1 MTKINRG
8 LAACRAPFF
17 VANSPVQDQP
27 DQPTLSMG
35 DGPDRLIVSQAAD
48 EAKQERLV
56 RKRCDLF
63 QVQSSYSVEVSVS
76 SFWQELR
83 YALRLLRLSPS
94 FTLVAVLTL
103 ALGIGANTAIF
114 QLIDSIRLRTIP
126 VKDAQE
132 LATVRIADRHW
143 GSGQFS
149 SQYSQLTFAIW
160 EQIRKRQEGFK
171 EIAAWSDQRF
181 NLATGGEVR
190 YAKGIRVSGDFFHVI
205 GVEPVLGRLLGPADD
220 QPGCATTPANLSYA
234 FWQRNFGGDASVVGK
249 RFTLDGSSFEVVGI
263 TPPGFNGVS
272 VGDTFDVAVPICVE
286 PILNPRNNRLTIRHA
301 WWLAAIGRLK
311 PGWTIARANAQMN
324 AVSPAILRETIP
336 QFYDTEGVR
345 KFLEYKLGAFPAS
358 TGFSQLRED
367 SGTPLLILLGIS
379 GLVLLIAC
387 ANLANLMLAR
397 AGARERQI
405 TIRLALGATRAR
417 MIRELL
423 SESLLLSMA
432 GAICGLFL
440 AFAVGRMLVA
450 FISTPDSQIFLD
462 LGMDW
467 RVMAFTTALAVL
479 TTVFFGL
486 APAVRATRAE
496 PATLLQSGSRGTSGG
511 RERFS
516 LRRILVVS
524 QVALSVV
531 LLVGALLFAR
541 SLRNLTTLNVGFQ
554 QNGILITSVDF
565 KRLQMPEEHFAEYK
579 QEIAK
584 RLKAMPGVES
594 AAQAMLVPFG
604 GSTWNQDVLTEASDE
619 ERGVTWENYV
629 GPGYFQTVG
638 TPLLAGR
645 DFDNRDTAVSVKV
658 AIVNTAFVRKIL
670 KGTEALGKRFRLH
683 EAPGKPRP
691 LYEIVGVTGDNKFQ
705 DMHEEFLPFVYFP
718 SMQLEKPGPDD
729 QFLIRSSLP
738 LTSMMASVKQTM
750 SDMNPGID
758 LEFKVFKTQ
767 IHNSLLQDELMATLS
782 GFFGFLAAL
791 LAAIGL
797 YGVISYM
804 VLQRTREI
812 GIRMA
817 IGADRAAVVKM
828 ILRESAMLTAAG
840 LVIGTGLALG
850 AAQAAKSLLYGLKP
864 RDPLTL
870 VMAVVTLSAVAG
882 LASFVPAF
890 RASKLDPL
898 EALRY
903 E

>member
-1 MTKINRG
+1 
-8 LAACRAPFF
+8 
-17 VANSPVQDQP
+17 
-27 DQPTLSMG
+27 
-35 DGPDRLIVSQAAD
+35 
-48 EAKQERLV
+48 
-56 RKRCDLF
+56 
-63 QVQSSYSVEVSVS
+63 VS
-76 SFWQELR
+76 SLWQDLR
-83 YALRLLRLSPS
+83 YAVRLLRLSPG

-103 ALGIGANTAIF
+103 AFGIGANTAIF

-126 VKDAQE
+126 VKNPQE
-132 LATVRIADRHW
+132 LGTVRIADHHW

-149 SQYSQLTFAIW
+149 SQYSQLTFAMW
-160 EQIRKRQEGFK
+160 EQIRKRQEGFS
-171 EIAAWSDQRF
+171 EIAVWSDQRF

-190 YAKGIRVSGDFFHVI
+190 YARGIRVSGEFFHVI
-205 GVEPVLGRLLGPADD
+205 GVEPILGRLVGPADD
-220 QPGCATTPANLSYA
+220 QAGCGTTTANISYT
-234 FWQRNFGGDASVVGK
+234 FWQRNFSGDRSVVGK
-249 RFTLDGSSFEVVGI
+249 RLTLDGNSFEVVGI

-272 VGDTFDVAVPICVE
+272 VGDAFDVAVPICVE
-286 PILNPRNNRLTIRHA
+286 PILSPRNNRLTIRHA
-301 WWLAAIGRLK
+301 WWLASIGRLK
-311 PGWTIARANAQMN
+311 PGWTIARASAQIN
-324 AVSPAILRETIP
+324 AVTPAILQETIP
-336 QFYDTEGVR
+336 PFYDAEGVK
-345 KFLEYKLGAFPAS
+345 KFLEYKLGVFPAS
-358 TGFSQLRED
+358 TGFSQLRTD
-367 SGTPLLILLGIS
+367 SETSLWLLLGIS

-423 SESLLLSMA
+423 SESLLLSVA

-440 AFAVGRMLVA
+440 AFAVSRMLVA

-467 RVMAFTTALAVL
+467 RVMAFTTGLAVL

-486 APAVRATRAE
+486 MPAVRATRAE

-516 LRRILVVS
+516 LRRVLVVS
-524 QVALSVV
+524 QVALSIV

-541 SLRNLTTLNVGFQ
+541 SLRNLTTLNAGFQ
-554 QNGILITSVDF
+554 QNGILITNVDF
-565 KRLQMPEEHFAEYK
+565 RRLQMPEERFAEYK
-579 QEIAK
+579 REIAK
-584 RLKAMPGVES
+584 RIQAIPGVES

-604 GSTWNQDVLTEASDE
+604 GSTWNDNVINEGLDSDA
-619 ERGVTWENYV
+619 GVAWINYL
-629 GPGYFQTVG
+629 GAGYFQTVG

-645 DFDNRDTAVSVKV
+645 DFDDRDTATSVKV
-658 AIVNTAFVRKIL
+658 AIVNQAFVRKIL
-670 KGTEALGKRFRLH
+670 KGAEPLGKRFRIH

-691 LYEIVGVTGDNKFQ
+691 LYEIVGVVGDNKFQ
-705 DMHEEFLPFVYFP
+705 DMHEEFLPFAYYP
-718 SMQLEKPGPDD
+718 TTQQEKPSPDD
-729 QFLIRSSLP
+729 QILIRSSLP
-738 LTSMMASVKQTM
+738 LTSLMASVKQTM
-750 SDMNPGID
+750 GEMNPGID
-758 LEFKVFKTQ
+758 LEFKVFKRQ

-782 GFFGFLAAL
+782 SFFGFLAAL

-804 VLQRTREI
+804 VVQRTREI

-817 IGADRAAVVKM
+817 IGADRVAVVRM
-828 ILRESAMLTAAG
+828 ILREAGMLTVAG

-870 VMAVVTLSAVAG
+870 VIAIVTLSAVAA
-882 LASFVPAF
+882 LASFLPAY

-898 EALRY
+898 VALRY